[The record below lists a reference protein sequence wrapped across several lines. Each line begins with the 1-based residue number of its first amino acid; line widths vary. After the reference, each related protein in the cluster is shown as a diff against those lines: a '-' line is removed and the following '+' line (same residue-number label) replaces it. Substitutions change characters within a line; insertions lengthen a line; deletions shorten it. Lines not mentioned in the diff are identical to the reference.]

1 MKHVLIA
8 LANIP
13 EELTL
18 RTLTADGALGL
29 MLFVSFVSVALANF
43 SRPNVYGA
51 VLLANTKLQGLGTFL
66 RETLPMDKL
75 SSFMLLLN
83 YFITSS
89 AIVYLL
95 FRMFPTNLGFEWA
108 LIVFAPVALLVWN
121 VGALFITGWITGE
134 GHVLREPLL
143 MKLVGAQ
150 LSGLVY
156 FLCALIW
163 TLNVQ
168 YSNIVLPVVI
178 GFFGLETILR
188 WGKSILSVLR
198 RRVAWYYII
207 LYFCTLEIL
216 PFYVVYQLLGQN
228 FGVVLN

>member
-1 MKHVLIA
+1 MNQVLIV
-8 LANIP
+8 LTNIP
-13 EELTL
+13 QELVP
-18 RTLTADGALGL
+18 RTLTADIALGM
-29 MLFVSFVSVALANF
+29 MLFVSFVAVALANF

-51 VLLANTKLQGLGTFL
+51 VVHANIKFQGLGTFL
-66 RETLPMDKL
+66 RETLPIDKL
-75 SSFMLLLN
+75 SSIMLIIN
-83 YFITSS
+83 YFLTSS

-95 FRMFPTNLGFEWA
+95 VRMYPTSTGFEWVV
-108 LIVFAPVALLVWN
+108 IVFLPILLLIWTM
-121 VGALFITGWITGE
+121 GSLFITGWITGE
-134 GHVLREPLL
+134 GQVVREAIL

-150 LSGLVY
+150 MSGLFY

-178 GFFGLETILR
+178 GFFVVETILR

-198 RRVAWYYII
+198 RGVAWYYII

-216 PFYVVYQLLGQN
+216 PFYVVYQLLGKSL
-228 FGVVLN
+228 V